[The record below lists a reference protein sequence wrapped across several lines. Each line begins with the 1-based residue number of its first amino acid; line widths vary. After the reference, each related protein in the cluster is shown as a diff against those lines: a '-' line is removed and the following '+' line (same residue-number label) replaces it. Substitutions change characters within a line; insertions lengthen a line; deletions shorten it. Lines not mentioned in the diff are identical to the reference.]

1 MKKDQMILIILIL
14 ITLGLTS
21 CATAERTPVS
31 ETPAGTEEIPA
42 PDAVLRGREWL
53 AEELGVATDQIE
65 VVRMEEVEWPEV
77 GPPPDVAELSRHVTS
92 NCPTANIFMGDF
104 TQMLIGLRGG
114 PRVEATTTG
123 GDSFK
128 KHQVLIK
135 IVWRGDMNVEHAA
148 AFHAL
153 TGITT

>member
-65 VVRMEEVEWPEV
+65 VVRMEEVEWPDACL
-77 GPPPDVAELSRHVTS
+77 GLSRPDEMCAQVIT
-92 NCPTANIFMGDF
+92 PGWLIIFEVDGEQYEVHTDETGSSIRMA
-104 TQMLIGLRGG
+104 GL
-114 PRVEATTTG
+114 
-123 GDSFK
+123 
-128 KHQVLIK
+128 
-135 IVWRGDMNVEHAA
+135 
-148 AFHAL
+148 
-153 TGITT
+153 